1 MKNESIQI
9 GVVKCFMNGKTVLES
24 NLLKILYHFQNV
36 SLILKINMEYTVHY
50 FICVIENQF
59 LPSLVVNL
67 VVIQK
72 ISVSPLVVMIALRLY
87 KDAGNI
93 APGIIL
99 GVANQML

>member
-9 GVVKCFMNGKTVLES
+9 GVVKRFMNGKTLLES

-50 FICVIENQF
+50 FIRVIENQF

-72 ISVSPLVVMIALRLY
+72 SLCPLWW
-87 KDAGNI
+87 
-93 APGIIL
+93 
-99 GVANQML
+99 

>member
-9 GVVKCFMNGKTVLES
+9 GVVKRFMNGKTVLES

-36 SLILKINMEYTVHY
+36 SLILKINMEYTVYY

-59 LPSLVVNL
+59 LPSLAVNL

-72 ISVSPLVVMIALRLY
+72 SLCPLWW
-87 KDAGNI
+87 
-93 APGIIL
+93 
-99 GVANQML
+99 